1 MDKILQ
7 VAKVNQTEYCP
18 LELTGMAAQHALA
31 CIFELFGIEISKPNI
46 FVDEYSVDRKQLQ
59 SLRECIVNQGSAFQ
73 KYVTPF
79 NENLKLAE
87 ISQDKILYILDE
99 LIHKSD
105 QQNSQITISWSDSK
119 NTPIDLDFIKSFQS
133 LSEVVLGET
142 LASVP
147 ADRLSIEEAFILY
160 IEAMYRYEDT
170 CLYQVIEDEDH
181 IKIKNSECS
190 ISELLEMCHE
200 KMQENTKKEVNHA
213 HSEGQQQKSKLTN
226 LKSLLQYFHEET
238 ENYILSLVVKHNGE
252 IGSKESPISI
262 TVEYNNAD
270 GTVTSGC
277 IVNIRCCDITMQGK
291 KETVDISN
299 LLSNSLI
306 YFAEALEEYCN
317 EMDESDS
324 DN

>member
-18 LELTGMAAQHALA
+18 LGVTGMAAQHALA
-31 CIFELFGIEISKPNI
+31 CIFELFGIEINKPNI
-46 FVDEYSVDRKQLQ
+46 FVDEYSVNRKQLQ
-59 SLRECIVNQGSAFQ
+59 SLRECIINQGSAFQ
-73 KYVTPF
+73 KYAAPF
-79 NENLKLAE
+79 NENLKIAE
-87 ISQDKILYILDE
+87 MSQDKILHILDD
-99 LIHKSD
+99 LIHQSD
-105 QQNSQITISWSDSK
+105 QQNSQIAISWSDSK

-170 CLYQVIEDEDH
+170 RLYQVIENEDD
-181 IKIKNSECS
+181 IKIESSECS

-200 KMQENTKKEVNHA
+200 KMQGSTEKGVNHA
-213 HSEGQQQKSKLTN
+213 HSEEQQQKSKLTN

-238 ENYILSLVVKHNGE
+238 ENYILSLVEKHNGE
-252 IGSKESPISI
+252 IGSKESSISI

-291 KETVDISN
+291 KETVDISS
-299 LLSNSLI
+299 LLSDSLI

-317 EMDESDS
+317 EMDESGS